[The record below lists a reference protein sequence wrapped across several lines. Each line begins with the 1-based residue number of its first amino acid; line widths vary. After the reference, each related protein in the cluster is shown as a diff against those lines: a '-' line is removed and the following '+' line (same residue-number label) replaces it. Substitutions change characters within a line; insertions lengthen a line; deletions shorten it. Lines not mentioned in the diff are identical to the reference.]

1 VTDLSGKP
9 LSGVPEW
16 SWSAGGDFAIPLGT
30 TKWGDAQ
37 FNGRA
42 DYSWRSSYYTAVSD
56 SRYSLVPSYGVANA
70 RIGVRLDDGLIDLSL
85 WAKNLF
91 DKDYVDT
98 LSVAN
103 TGLVTATV
111 GDPRTIGVTL
121 RSKF

>member
-1 VTDLSGKP
+1 M
-9 LSGVPEW
+9 
-16 SWSAGGDFAIPLGT
+16 
-30 TKWGDAQ
+30 
-37 FNGRA
+37 
-42 DYSWRSSYYTAVSD
+42 
-56 SRYSLVPSYGVANA
+56 PSYGVANA

>member
-1 VTDLSGKP
+1 V
-9 LSGVPEW
+9 
-16 SWSAGGDFAIPLGT
+16 PLGET
-30 TKWGDAQ
+30 ALGSAE
-37 FNGRA
+37 FYGRA

-70 RIGVRLDDGLIDLSL
+70 RIGFRTQDGGFDLSI

-91 DKDYVDT
+91 DTDYVDT

-111 GDPRTIGVTL
+111 GDPRTVGVTL